1 MKTSLVYSFAKEA
14 VDVIHFSRFLLDL
27 EPFLFALLDVRG
39 VDGELVT
46 REKLAAACNQASL
59 LEGRSVDEFLEASHM
74 QPMPAEGT
82 FRHHRLVLYTLSQV
96 RHEWIIAALADCR
109 GDEPHEVVG
118 EVLDR
123 VVDLRLGHS
132 RHYLPTAIETG
143 RHSRIL
149 VILVL
154 LLLFV
159 PLLVLQVQ
167 FELSATLAVHRSIL
181 QRGLLVQKVHVV
193 LYLRPRCNLDSV
205 QICLSR
211 AHSFAEANFALVDV
225 NFTTGLIPGLSA
237 IPKPFD
243 DNLGVAH
250 KNLREHLVEVV
261 LLQLHFDHLL
271 RVLLGDGELE
281 QRLEVGLFEGHTEL
295 AELFEG
301 FERVA
306 LLRADHRLDRGEF

>member
-1 MKTSLVYSFAKEA
+1 
-14 VDVIHFSRFLLDL
+14 
-27 EPFLFALLDVRG
+27 
-39 VDGELVT
+39 
-46 REKLAAACNQASL
+46 
-59 LEGRSVDEFLEASHM
+59 M
-74 QPMPAEGT
+74 QPTPAEGT

-96 RHEWIIAALADCR
+96 RHEWIITALADCR

-123 VVDLRLGHS
+123 VVDLRLGRS
-132 RHYLPTAIETG
+132 RHYLPSAIETG
-143 RHSRIL
+143 RHFRVL
-149 VILVL
+149 VILIL

-181 QRGLLVQKVHVV
+181 QRSLLVQIVHVV

-205 QICLSR
+205 QICLSC
-211 AHSFAEANFALVDV
+211 AHSFAEANFALVNV
-225 NFTTGLIPGLSA
+225 NFTTGLIPGFSA
-237 IPKPFD
+237 VPQPFD

-250 KNLREHLVEVV
+250 KYLREHLVEVV
-261 LLQLHFDHLL
+261 LLQLHFYHLL
-271 RVLLGDGELE
+271 RVLLGDSELE
-281 QRLEVGLFEGHTEL
+281 QCLEVGLFEGHAEL

-306 LLRADHRLDRGEF
+306 LLRADNRLDRGEF